1 MARSAARLIA
11 GATLGLCCMSAAAAQ
26 AYPER
31 PIRLVVPYAA
41 GGTSDIIARLIAAP
55 LRNALGQSIVV
66 DNRPGAGSNV
76 GSEIVAKSAPDGY
89 TLLMGTPALSSNPT
103 LYGKVNYDPLG
114 SFAPITLLAE
124 IPIVLVVHPGL
135 SANSVA
141 ELIALAK
148 ANPGKLDFGSSGNGG
163 IGHLVGELFRSSTG
177 IDMVHVPFK
186 GNGPALVAL
195 MSGAIELTF
204 SDIAGASPY
213 IKSGKLRALAVTST
227 RRSSIFPELPTMAEA
242 GVPGF
247 VASSWF
253 AVFTT
258 AGTPKPIVETLNQAI
273 VRVLKSEEIDERMTG
288 LGFEVVG
295 STPERLRAFL
305 EAEIRKW
312 SKVVKE
318 SGARVQ

>member
-1 MARSAARLIA
+1 MRNVPAWILAGTTAVLCGIPAAMAQ
-11 GATLGLCCMSAAAAQ
+11 TF
-26 AYPER
+26 PER
-31 PIRLVVPYAA
+31 PIRLVVPYAP
-41 GGTSDIIARLIAAP
+41 GGTSDILGRLIAQP
-55 LRNALGQSIVV
+55 LRNLLGQSIVV
-66 DNRPGAGSNV
+66 DNRPGAASNV

-89 TLLMGTPALSSNPT
+89 TLLLGTPALSSNPT
-103 LYGKVNYDPLG
+103 LYGKVNYDPIK

-124 IPIVLVVHPGL
+124 VPIALVVHPAL
-135 SANSVA
+135 PVKSVRD
-141 ELIALAK
+141 LVALAK
-148 ANPGKLDFGSSGNGG
+148 AEPGKLNFGSSGNGG
-163 IGHLVGELFRSSTG
+163 IGHLVGELFRSSTA

-195 MSGAIELTF
+195 MSGSIDLTF

-213 IKSGKLRALAVTST
+213 IKSGKMRPLAITSA

-253 AVFTT
+253 AIFAT
-258 AGTPKPIVETLNQAI
+258 AGTPGPAVDRLNQAT
-273 VRVLKSEEIDERMTG
+273 VSVLRSPEISERMTG

-295 STPERLRAFL
+295 NQPEELRAFL
-305 EAEIRKW
+305 ESEIAKW

-318 SGARVQ
+318 SGARVE